1 MELLGSAEHTV
12 GTTALEQIPTT
23 NWPNV
28 RFTSF
33 SFAFTYTLG
42 ASRRGYFALSHHSG
56 GSGAASPDSRLKMN
70 IFNVEN
76 AITFAQFLNH

>member
-1 MELLGSAEHTV
+1 VDPLGSAEHTL
-12 GTTALEQIPTT
+12 GTTALEQTPAT

-33 SFAFTYTLG
+33 CFAFSYILG
-42 ASRRGYFALSHHSG
+42 APRRGYFALSHHPG
-56 GSGAASPDSRLKMN
+56 ASGAATLDSRFKIN

-76 AITFAQFLNH
+76 VISFAQFLNY